1 MLKMARFIVAFEEAV
16 SRMSQLKI
24 LHIYED
30 DFSPEKSWQ
39 LLEWCLSRG
48 ADEFT
53 IASCIYS
60 ENTPP
65 TVCDDLFQALSPF
78 DCGVEGR
85 DTLRSLRPEVITL
98 RTLCPE
104 SITVLRAYFEEG
116 LFTYIVRDE
125 GTPEDPMFYRAG
137 KLMLGIITHEGEG
150 ILHITET
157 EHEIINR
164 MGFTAHTSPLRLPYL
179 HSVVLSD

>member
-1 MLKMARFIVAFEEAV
+1 
-16 SRMSQLKI
+16 MSQLKKI
-24 LHIYED
+24 LHIYDED
-30 DFSPEKSWQ
+30 YSPEQSWQ

-53 IASCIYS
+53 ATCIYS
-60 ENTPP
+60 ESTPP

-78 DCGVEGR
+78 DCGVEVR
-85 DTLRSLRPEVITL
+85 DTARTHRPKAVTL

-104 SITVLRAYFEEG
+104 SIAVLRAYFEEG
-116 LFTYIVRDE
+116 LFTYIVCDE

-137 KLMLGIITHEGEG
+137 KLMLGIVTHEREG

-164 MGFTAHTSPLRLPYL
+164 MGFSVHTSPLYLPTHCSIEGL
-179 HSVVLSD
+179 KS